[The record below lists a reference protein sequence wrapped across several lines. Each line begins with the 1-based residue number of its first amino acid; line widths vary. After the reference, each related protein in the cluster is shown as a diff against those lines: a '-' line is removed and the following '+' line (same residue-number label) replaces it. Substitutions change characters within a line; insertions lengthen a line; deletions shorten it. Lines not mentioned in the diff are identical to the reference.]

1 MPKRAF
7 IFLFLSVVIAL
18 FLFSCSEDSKLSA
31 GAAGLTADKGALLS
45 SPSPTDPLS
54 IWKPR
59 MFMVSTS
66 DIAYGNGVYAAF
78 GFTNIPYTTSTN
90 AVLTSPDKHE
100 WTETTFASPQYGFN
114 SVAFFN
120 GKFIGVN
127 WNGETW
133 NSIDGTTWSAG
144 QTEAF
149 SLYSMTTG
157 SDVVSGVPALVAVG
171 YGIAKSTDGATWTVV
186 ANNSTIDYQL
196 NGVAYSPNSNMYAAA
211 GAFYAGYDGKIWTY
225 GAGGVV
231 QRLYIT
237 PEQFNGVA
245 YGNGAFVAVGT
256 GGTIYR
262 SVNTAPGQG
271 NNEGTT
277 WALATSN
284 TTTDLIGVAFGNGV
298 FVAVG
303 ADNALLTSPDGAAW
317 TTRSF
322 GCQVNPKAVRFINN
336 EFVAIGSYGG
346 VVTSPDGI
354 TWTSWVADSHNPL
367 LGVVY
372 GNNAFVA
379 VGENGTILTSANGV
393 NWTSRLTG
401 TTVTFTGIA
410 YGGGTYV
417 AVGTL
422 GLGPSGPTPVP
433 PFTSTDGI
441 TWTPRISGTVAG
453 GFGSVAYGNGG
464 FTATGSGVVGRSTD
478 GSAWNIASASTFADV
493 AFGSGVFVGVGGTG
507 LSTSADGSAWSAK
520 TVNTIYDLYNVA
532 FGNGVTVAA
541 GDMGTLF
548 TSSGSEYWTHRTAG
562 ILDAFYGVAFGDNT
576 YLTFGH
582 GMLLSSNDGRTWT
595 SRISGAVNSFT
606 GAAYGNNTFVLVSGN
621 YGEPASILQTP
632 TLPAISAPAP
642 EAEIALSS
650 ASLNFG
656 TVKRGN
662 VSSAQTVTVMNV
674 WTGVL
679 NVTSAK
685 TGTNTGDFNITGTC
699 GPSASVD
706 PDNACA
712 FTATFAPTG
721 AFARAATIG
730 LSTNDPNHPAM
741 NILLSGIGQQPIA
754 GLSASSLDFG
764 TAYVGLVPGARTL
777 TITNNGN
784 DTLQLSNFNI
794 SGSNASEFSIN
805 SNYCISSMNGGSN
818 CSIFLMFSPAAA
830 GTRSAILNITS
841 NDPDRL
847 AIAVTLTGAGAI
859 AGSGGTGGGSGSN
872 SGGGGSGGCFIATAA
887 YGSYLDPHVKVLRD
901 FRDACLLTNG
911 PGRAFVSVYYRFS
924 PPIADFIR
932 EHEGLRFA
940 VRAVLTPLV
949 FALEYRL
956 AALLIIMVFIAAILM
971 IRKSPSTRRA

>member
-1 MPKRAF
+1 M
-7 IFLFLSVVIAL
+7 
-18 FLFSCSEDSKLSA
+18 
-31 GAAGLTADKGALLS
+31 
-45 SPSPTDPLS
+45 
-54 IWKPR
+54 
-59 MFMVSTS
+59 
-66 DIAYGNGVYAAF
+66 
-78 GFTNIPYTTSTN
+78 
-90 AVLTSPDKHE
+90 
-100 WTETTFASPQYGFN
+100 
-114 SVAFFN
+114 
-120 GKFIGVN
+120 
-127 WNGETW
+127 
-133 NSIDGTTWSAG
+133 
-144 QTEAF
+144 
-149 SLYSMTTG
+149 
-157 SDVVSGVPALVAVG
+157 
-171 YGIAKSTDGATWTVV
+171 
-186 ANNSTIDYQL
+186 
-196 NGVAYSPNSNMYAAA
+196 
-211 GAFYAGYDGKIWTY
+211 
-225 GAGGVV
+225 
-231 QRLYIT
+231 
-237 PEQFNGVA
+237 
-245 YGNGAFVAVGT
+245 GT
-256 GGTIYR
+256 GGTIYQ
-262 SVNTAPGQG
+262 SVNTASGKN

-277 WALATSN
+277 WTLVTSN
-284 TTTDLIGVAFGNGV
+284 TTTDLTGVAFGNGV

-303 ADNALLTSPDGAAW
+303 ADNTLLTSPDGAAW

-322 GCQVNPKAVRFINN
+322 GCQVNPLAIRFINN
-336 EFVAIGSYGG
+336 EFVAIGSTGG

-354 TWTSWVADSHNPL
+354 TWTSWLADSHNPL

-372 GNNAFVA
+372 GNNEFVA
-379 VGENGTILTSANGV
+379 VGDNGTILTSADGV

-441 TWTPRISGTVAG
+441 NWTPQLSGTVAG

-464 FTATGSGVVGRSTD
+464 FTATGSGVVGTSTN
-478 GSAWNIASASTFADV
+478 GSAWNVTSASTFADV

-520 TVNTIYDLYNVA
+520 TVNTIYSLYSVA
-532 FGNGVTVAA
+532 FGNGVTVAS

-548 TSSGSEYWTHRTAG
+548 TSSGSEYWTHRTSG
-562 ILDAFYGVAFGDNT
+562 ILDALYGVAFGDNT

-621 YGEPASILQTP
+621 YMEPGSILQTP

-656 TVKRGN
+656 TIKRGN

-674 WTGVL
+674 WTSVL
-679 NVTSAK
+679 NITSAI

-699 GPSASVD
+699 GSSASID
-706 PDNACA
+706 PDKACT

-721 AFARAATIG
+721 AFTRAATIG
-730 LSTNDPNHPAM
+730 LSTNDPNHPTM
-741 NILLSGIGQQPIA
+741 NILLSGIGQQPVA
-754 GLSASSLDFG
+754 SPSASSLDFG

-794 SGSNASEFSIN
+794 SGSNASEFSIY
-805 SNYCISSMNGGSN
+805 SNYCTSSVNSGSN
-818 CSIFLMFSPAAA
+818 CSIILKFTPADV
-830 GTRSAILNITS
+830 GTRSATLNITS
-841 NDPDRL
+841 NDPDRN
-847 AIAVTLTGAGAI
+847 AIAVTLTGTGAV
-859 AGSGGTGGGSGSN
+859 AGSGPASG
-872 SGGGGSGGCFIATAA
+872 SGGGGGGGGGGGCFIATAA

-901 FRDACLLTNG
+901 FRDTYLLTNG
-911 PGRAFVSVYYRFS
+911 PGRAFVSAYYRYS

-949 FALEYRL
+949 YALEYRA
-956 AALLIIMVFIAAILM
+956 AALLIVMMLAAAILM
-971 IRKSPSTRRA
+971 IRKNSSIRRA

>member
-1 MPKRAF
+1 MLKRAF
-7 IFLFLSVVIAL
+7 IFLFLSAGIV
-18 FLFSCSEDSKLSA
+18 LFSCSNGSQLST
-31 GAAGLTADKGALLS
+31 GAAGQTASKAALLS
-45 SPSPTDPLS
+45 SPSPTDPLNT
-54 IWKPR
+54 WKQR

-66 DIAYGNGVYAAF
+66 DIAYGNGMYAAF

-90 AVLTSPDKHE
+90 AVLTSADKHE
-100 WTETTFASPQYGFN
+100 WTEATFTSPQYGF
-114 SVAFFN
+114 SRVMFFN

-133 NSIDGTTWSAG
+133 NSTDGTTWSAG
-144 QTEAF
+144 QATTF

-157 SDVVSGVPALVAVG
+157 SDVVSGVPAIVAVG
-171 YGIAKSTDGATWTVV
+171 YGIVKSTDGENWTVV
-186 ANNSTIDYQL
+186 ADNYAIDYQL
-196 NGVAYSPNSNMYAAA
+196 NGVAYSPNSNAYAAA

-245 YGNGAFVAVGT
+245 YGNNAFVAVGT

-271 NNEGTT
+271 NNEGTN

-284 TTTDLIGVAFGNGV
+284 TTSDLIGVAFGNGV

-303 ADNALLTSPDGAAW
+303 ADNTLLTSPDGAAW

-322 GCQVNPKAVRFINN
+322 GCQVNPWAIRFINN
-336 EFVAIGSYGG
+336 EFAAIGSYGG

-354 TWTSWVADSHNPL
+354 TWTSWIADSHDPL

-379 VGENGTILTSANGV
+379 VGENGTILTSADGV
-393 NWTSRLTG
+393 NWTSRMTG
-401 TTVTFTGIA
+401 TTVDFTGIA

-422 GLGPSGPTPVP
+422 GLGPSGPVPVP
-433 PFTSTDGI
+433 PFTSSDGI
-441 TWTPRISGTVAG
+441 TWTPRASGTVAG
-453 GFGSVAYGNGG
+453 GFRSVAYGNGG
-464 FTATGSGVVGRSTD
+464 FVATGSGVVGTSTD
-478 GSAWNIASASTFADV
+478 GSSWNVASASTFADV
-493 AFGSGVFVGVGGTG
+493 AFGSGVFVGVGGTS
-507 LSTSADGSAWSAK
+507 LSVSANGSAWSAK
-520 TVNTIYDLYNVA
+520 AVNTSYDLYSVA
-532 FGNGVTVAA
+532 FGSGVTVAA
-541 GDMGTLF
+541 GEMGTLF
-548 TSSGSEYWTHRTAG
+548 TSSGSEFWTHRTSG
-562 ILDAFYGVAFGDNT
+562 ILDALYGAAFGDNT

-582 GMLLSSNDGRTWT
+582 GFLMSSNDGRTWT
-595 SRISGAVNSFT
+595 SRISGAVSSFT

-642 EAEIALSS
+642 EPEIALSS

-662 VSSAQTVTVMNV
+662 VSSAQTVTIMNV
-674 WTGVL
+674 WTSVL

-685 TGTNTGDFNITGTC
+685 TGTNTGDFAVAGTC
-699 GPSASVD
+699 GPSASID
-706 PDNACA
+706 PDQACT

-721 AFARAATIG
+721 AFTRAATIG
-730 LSTNDPNHPAM
+730 LSTNDPNHPTM
-741 NILLSGIGQQPIA
+741 NILLSGTGQQPVA

-784 DTLQLSNFNI
+784 DTLQLSNFNM
-794 SGSNASEFSIN
+794 SGSNASEFSVD
-805 SNYCISSMNGGSN
+805 SNYCTSGMNGGSN
-818 CSIFLMFSPAAA
+818 CSILLRFSPAAA

-841 NDPDRL
+841 NDPDRN
-847 AIAVTLTGAGAI
+847 AIAVNLTGTGATAG
-859 AGSGGTGGGSGSN
+859 GGGTGGGSSSS
-872 SGGGGSGGCFIATAA
+872 SGGGGGGGGPCFIATAA

-901 FRDACLLTNG
+901 FRDMYLLTNG
-911 PGRAFVSVYYRFS
+911 PGRAFVSAYYRYS

-932 EHEGLRFA
+932 EHEGLRFF

-949 FALEYRL
+949 YALEYRA
-956 AALLIIMVFIAAILM
+956 AALLIIMMFAAAILM
-971 IRKSPSTRRA
+971 IRKGPTIRRT